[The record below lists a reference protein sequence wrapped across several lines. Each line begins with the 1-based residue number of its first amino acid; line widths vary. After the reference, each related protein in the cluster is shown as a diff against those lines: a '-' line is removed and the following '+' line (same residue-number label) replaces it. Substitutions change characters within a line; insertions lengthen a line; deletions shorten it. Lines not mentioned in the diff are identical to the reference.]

1 MLFARHLGHPRRR
14 CINDRLRTVPAWAFP
29 RPDGRGRAVVLRI
42 EPPAGVS
49 PLRASIPNVSAPLAL
64 RAPLAETF
72 ARESLRRRHACMIY
86 DFL

>member
-1 MLFARHLGHPRRR
+1 MLFAKRWEHPQKF
-14 CINDRLRTVPAWAFP
+14 CINVRLRTVPAWAFP
-29 RPDGRGRAVVLRI
+29 RPAGRGRAVVLRI

-49 PLRASIPNVSAPLAL
+49 PLWASIPNVSAPLAL

-72 ARESLRRRHACMIY
+72 ARESLRCRHACMIY

>member
-1 MLFARHLGHPRRR
+1 MSFARHLGHLRQC
-14 CINDRLRTVPAWAFP
+14 CINGRFRTATAWAFP
-29 RPDGRGRAVVLRI
+29 RPSGRGRAVVQRI

-72 ARESLRRRHACMIY
+72 ARESLRRQHACMIY